1 MIKKGRK
8 VSSPPSLALRL
19 SVKSRPAERK
29 IQMAEKSQILL
40 IDDDEQSCTALSLLL
55 KKIGYA
61 VETSHSGEHA
71 LKLLQDVSFDLIISD
86 LVLPGISGID
96 VLKWVKDD
104 SPETCVILITGKA
117 SAETAVE
124 AMREGALDYITKP
137 FNLDR
142 LKVQIEKAL
151 EKRRLI
157 MENKYLRQQLHG
169 RYRFDNII
177 GTSQAMQRV
186 FSRMEKVTAT
196 DSTILVLG
204 ASGTGKELVA
214 RAIHYNSPRKDKP
227 FIAINCGAIPA
238 ELLESEL
245 FGHVKGAFTGAIA
258 DSPGKFEVA
267 NHGTIFLDEIGD
279 MPQQLQMKLL
289 RVLQEHE
296 FERVGSNQKIHLNIR
311 LISATNVDLQERVKT
326 GQFREDLYYRLNVI
340 PIHLPPLKERRGD
353 IPQLARF
360 FVEKIC
366 REMKRPQV
374 TIGDD
379 AMQAMEEYH
388 WPGNV
393 REMENIIERTIAL
406 TDSQIIGRKD
416 LPSDIGKS
424 LSKTTSFPPQ
434 VTPRGINMN
443 RVIADI
449 ERDMIAQAMV
459 LGHGVKA
466 RAAEL
471 LKINRTTLV
480 EKMKRLGMEKQ
491 ADE

>member
-1 MIKKGRK
+1 MSHK
-8 VSSPPSLALRL
+8 P
-19 SVKSRPAERK
+19 
-29 IQMAEKSQILL
+29 QILL
-40 IDDDEQSCTALSLLL
+40 IDDEEQSCNALSLLL
-55 KKIGYA
+55 KKIGYNI
-61 VETSHSGEHA
+61 ETSHSGEHA
-71 LKLLQDVSFDLIISD
+71 LELLQDISFDLVISD

-96 VLKWVKDD
+96 VLKWIKTD

-151 EKRRLI
+151 EKRRLLV
-157 MENKYLRQQLHG
+157 ENKYLRQQLHG

-196 DSTILVLG
+196 DSTILILG

-214 RAIHYNSPRKDKP
+214 RAIHYNSPRQNKP

-296 FERVGSNQKIHLNIR
+296 FEPVGSNRKIHLNIR
-311 LISATNVDLQERVKT
+311 LISATNVDLHEHVKT
-326 GQFREDLYYRLNVI
+326 GRFREDLYYRLNVI
-340 PIHLPPLKERRGD
+340 PIELPPLKERSSD

-360 FVEKIC
+360 FAEKIC
-366 REMKRPQV
+366 REMNRPQV
-374 TIGDD
+374 TISP
-379 AMQAMEEYH
+379 AALQAMESYH

-406 TDSQIIGRKD
+406 TDGQVINCDD

-424 LSKTTSFPPQ
+424 LPQPTSLSPQ
-434 VTPRGINMN
+434 VTAEGIDLN
-443 RVIADI
+443 RVIADM
-449 ERDMIAQAMV
+449 ERDMIKQALI
-459 LGHGVKA
+459 LGKGVKA

-471 LKINRTTLV
+471 LNINRTTLV
-480 EKMKRLGMEKQ
+480 EKIKRLGMEQ
-491 ADE
+491 